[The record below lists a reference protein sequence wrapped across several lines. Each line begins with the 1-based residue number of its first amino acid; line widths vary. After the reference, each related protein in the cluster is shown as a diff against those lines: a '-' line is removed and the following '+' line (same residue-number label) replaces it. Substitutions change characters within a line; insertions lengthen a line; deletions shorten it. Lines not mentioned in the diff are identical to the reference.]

1 MPQIQ
6 FPNPAG
12 KDAEGKDLPP
22 LEYTGISLGSF
33 AGVET
38 FIVIEDGRVVA
49 KNKAPAAKATS
60 TAAGLNTS
68 GSGPIVTDTSGAR
81 APVR

>member
-22 LEYTGISLGSF
+22 LEYTGISLGTF
-33 AGVET
+33 GGVET
-38 FIVIEDGRVVA
+38 FIVVDEAGRVTA
-49 KNKAPAAKATS
+49 KNKVPAAKTSASAT
-60 TAAGLNTS
+60 AVDAS
-68 GSGPIVTDTSGAR
+68 GSGVTGPQPIH
-81 APVR
+81 

>member
-12 KDAEGKDLPP
+12 QDAAGKDLEPI
-22 LEYTGISLGSF
+22 EYTGISLGSHG
-33 AGVET
+33 GVET
-38 FIVIEDGRVVA
+38 FIVIEDGHLTI
-49 KNKAPAAKATS
+49 KSKAPSSASSSAPAE
-60 TAAGLNTS
+60 GQ
-68 GSGPIVTDTSGAR
+68 DR